1 MSTVKFG
8 AKMDPLSMLNLQMKT
23 KKKLDFHHS
32 EFKWKYNLSQQQEEM
47 LNKVYLF
54 HFIHN
59 L

>member
-8 AKMDPLSMLNLQMKT
+8 ANMDPLSMLNLQMKT
-23 KKKLDFHHS
+23 KKIDFHLS
-32 EFKWKYNLSQQQEEM
+32 EFNWKYNLSQQQEEM
-47 LNKVYLF
+47 LNQVYLF